1 METLKE
7 YGKEVLEVAPGEL
20 ERIIESKN
28 INTSQQ
34 IKSIMEITGLNEM
47 AAIEIILKET
57 YGINIWGID
66 RELERMRKNLEREI
80 SKNKLKKRMESR
92 GLRVIK

>member
-7 YGKEVLEVAPGEL
+7 YGKEVLEVAPEEL

-28 INTSQQ
+28 YKTSQQ

-57 YGINIWGID
+57 YNIDTWEID
-66 RELERMRKNLEREI
+66 RELERMRENLEREI
-80 SKNKLKKRMESR
+80 SKTKLKKRMESR

>member
-7 YGKEVLEVAPGEL
+7 YGKEVLEVAPEEL

-80 SKNKLKKRMESR
+80 SKNKLKKRMENR

>member
-7 YGKEVLEVAPGEL
+7 YGKEVLEVAPEEL

-57 YGINIWGID
+57 YNIDTWEID
-66 RELERMRKNLEREI
+66 RELERMRENLEREI
-80 SKNKLKKRMESR
+80 SKTKLKKRMESR